1 MPIYASVDTSAG
13 TKKCKFF
20 AKTVILESVSAYVTL
35 MCCKKSR
42 TPGRW
47 RRKTPK
53 RIGVK
58 KIS

>member
-1 MPIYASVDTSAG
+1 MTIYASVETSAG

-35 MCCKKSR
+35 MCCKNRELPEDGAEK
-42 TPGRW
+42 
-47 RRKTPK
+47 RRNASEL
-53 RIGVK
+53 K